1 VTSPSPHSRSLRSRP
16 FHQVDV
22 FSRGPYRGNPLAVVL
37 DAAGMAAEQMQ
48 HFANW
53 TNLSE
58 TTFLLPPTDPRA
70 DYRVRIFTGSEE
82 FPFAGHPTLGSAH
95 AWLESGGVPK
105 SGGSIVQECAA
116 GLVKVKHDGGRLAFA
131 APPLTRFGPVE
142 PAVRHQLAAGLRVPE
157 AGIVDA
163 SWLVNGPEWIGVLL
177 ESAEQVLAIEPD
189 FAAMGGL
196 KVGVIGPHGPGGD
209 ADFEVRTFIPGDA
222 MTEDPVTGSFNA
234 GAAQWLIGSNR
245 AAAEY
250 VAAQGTV
257 LGRAG
262 RIHVAA
268 EGGDIWVGGHSTTC
282 IRGTVLL

>member
-1 VTSPSPHSRSLRSRP
+1 MTSDAPRGRP

-22 FSRGPYRGNPLAVVL
+22 FSSEPYRGNPLAVVV
-37 DAAGMAAEQMQ
+37 DAEGLTPEQMQ
-48 HFANW
+48 QFANW

-58 TTFLLPPTDPRA
+58 TTFLLAPADPRA

-95 AWLESGGVPK
+95 TWLECGGVPK
-105 SGGSIVQECAA
+105 SDEFVVQECGA
-116 GLVKVKHDGGRLAFA
+116 GLVRVKRDAGKLAFA
-131 APPLTRFGPVE
+131 APPLTRFGPVDGTTQ
-142 PAVRHQLAAGLRVPE
+142 ARIAAALGLAE
-157 AGIVDA
+157 AELVDA

-177 ESAEQVLAIEPD
+177 GSAEQVRAVKPDLA
-189 FAAMGGL
+189 ALGSL
-196 KVGVIGPHGPGGD
+196 NVGIIGPEQGTAD
-209 ADFEVRTFIPGDA
+209 TDFEVRTFLPGDA

-245 AAAEY
+245 APREY

-262 RIHVAA
+262 RVHVRA
-268 EGGDIWVGGHSTTC
+268 EDDDIWVGGQSTTC